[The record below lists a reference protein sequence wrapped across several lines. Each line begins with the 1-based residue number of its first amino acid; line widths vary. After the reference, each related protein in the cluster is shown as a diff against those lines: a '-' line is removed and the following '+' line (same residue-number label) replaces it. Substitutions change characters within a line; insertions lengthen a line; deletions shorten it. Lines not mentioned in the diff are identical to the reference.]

1 MIFFVVKTDA
11 QPLMD
16 FLVKFA
22 KNTLLYGNFLVG
34 TPQIWLVFIVE
45 MTIIE
50 KNEYLD
56 YRLEEMSQ
64 PPDPVFC

>member
-1 MIFFVVKTDA
+1 MIFRGQDRCTA
-11 QPLMD
+11 GNG

-22 KNTLLYGNFLVG
+22 KKCIAVWEFLG
-34 TPQIWLVFIVE
+34 WYTSNMAGFIVE

-64 PPDPVFC
+64 PHDLVFC

>member
-1 MIFFVVKTDA
+1 MVKTDA
-11 QPLMD
+11 QLVMD
-16 FLVKFA
+16 FWSSSQ
-22 KNTLLYGNFLVG
+22 KNALLYGNFLVG

-64 PPDPVFC
+64 PHDLVFC